1 MSIRQPMTTVEEAQG
16 GLARERIIEDAPQLI
31 SQQDTILKVAAR
43 SRPTATAGAIAGV
56 VRSGGSALIQ
66 AVGAGAVNQ
75 AVKAVAIAQM
85 YLSAEGLDIVCVPF
99 FLDVAIEEQER
110 TAVCLRIE
118 LRSSIAS

>member
-1 MSIRQPMTTVEEAQG
+1 MTTVEEAQG